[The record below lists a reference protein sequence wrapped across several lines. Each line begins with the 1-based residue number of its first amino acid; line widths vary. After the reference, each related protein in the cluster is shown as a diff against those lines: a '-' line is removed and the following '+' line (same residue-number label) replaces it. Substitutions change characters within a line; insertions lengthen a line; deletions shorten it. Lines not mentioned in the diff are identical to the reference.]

1 MASRPGQA
9 TDEGE
14 DAVGWTT
21 EEFGESHEGIAGAVL
36 ADGSEP
42 KPVYLDF
49 GSSADSVLETSE
61 WWAYDG
67 RLRRPRAAGFRAA
80 CACGWRGETHPIDGV
95 WTADGRLHDLDV
107 SAARSDWR
115 VHIRAVERRTVPLP
129 DQLTYLI
136 HQLEEQLT
144 ALTERAPVA
153 ALRAV
158 TTLERLLP
166 DIGQEAAQ
174 AVRDDELS
182 WASVGTALGVSP
194 DRARSLLTRY
204 LLRH

>member
-1 MASRPGQA
+1 M
-9 TDEGE
+9 
-14 DAVGWTT
+14 GWTT

-42 KPVYLDF
+42 KPVYLDL

-80 CACGWRGETHPIDGV
+80 CACGWRGETHPIDGAC
-95 WTADGRLHDLDV
+95 WMSDDGLYDLDV
-107 SAARSDWR
+107 SAARGDWR

-129 DQLTYLI
+129 DQLTHLM

-144 ALTERAPVA
+144 SLTDRAPVA
-153 ALRAV
+153 ALKAV
-158 TTLERLLP
+158 TMLERLLP

-182 WASVGTALGVSP
+182 WESVGTALGVSP
-194 DRARSLLTRY
+194 DRARSLLTSY

>member
-1 MASRPGQA
+1 M
-9 TDEGE
+9 
-14 DAVGWTT
+14 GWTS

-49 GSSADSVLETSE
+49 GSGADSGLETSE

-67 RLRRPRAAGFRAA
+67 MMRRPRAAAYRAA
-80 CACGWRGETHPIDGV
+80 CACGWRGETRPID
-95 WTADGRLHDLDV
+95 WEQLPDGRLYDLNTTL
-107 SAARSDWR
+107 AYGDWSE
-115 VHIRAVERRTVPLP
+115 HLRAVERRTVPLP
-129 DQLTYLI
+129 DEITDLIDRLEDQLSTL
-136 HQLEEQLT
+136 
-144 ALTERAPVA
+144 AERAPVA

-158 TTLERLLP
+158 ATLERLLP
-166 DIGQEAAQ
+166 DIGREAAQ

-182 WASVGTALGVSP
+182 WETVGTALGISP

-204 LLRH
+204 LLHQ